1 MPARRVLVL
10 LAHPMLERSR
20 VNRVLATTAEKV
32 PGVFVHD
39 LYEAY
44 PSMDLDVK
52 REQQL
57 LTEHDVVVFQ
67 HPFYWYS
74 TPAILKEWQD
84 EVLAFNWAYG
94 PDGGA
99 LRGKRFGSVVST
111 GGRAE
116 AYAPAGLN
124 RYPLRDL
131 LRPAEAT
138 AHLCGLRYT
147 PPFAIQGTH
156 RLADAEI
163 QHHAAQAA
171 RYVEALRDGTLDG
184 HDFGPSSLANG
195 AISAEAVGA

>member
-1 MPARRVLVL
+1 MAGEVLVL
-10 LAHPMLERSR
+10 LAHPALHRSR
-20 VNRVLATTAEKV
+20 VNARVAAALRAL
-32 PGVFVHD
+32 PGVTVHD
-39 LYEAY
+39 LYDAY
-44 PSMDLDVK
+44 PDLHIDIPA
-52 REQQL
+52 EQARVAGHGAL
-57 LTEHDVVVFQ
+57 VWL
-67 HPFYWYS
+67 HPVYWYS